1 MTKNMAKTN
10 TVMYRVVGRYMN
22 GSNVT
27 GYHLIGSDGSQIRVT
42 KDYIVYLIGKGVVEN
57 MRVQANGNK
66 LILRG
71 RGVNLNELPIYDEK
85 REEFRGNNKGKVIS
99 MGEMVV
105 TKRIMYKN
113 KCLGYMVR
121 DVSGKEWKLSR
132 EKVKEL
138 ALKKMIKN
146 VTAQKYRDP
155 NSGEVKLILRGVGC
169 DLSKLPILIVDPTGK
184 IIDPLKDKDMTMRAV
199 KVKRAGVLY
208 DKANNKMMPFEAGD
222 YIVCSIDGM
231 KVVKANDMDKNY
243 KVETGYTMAAC
254 DNYLDKLN
262 NYYIEIFGSEPKPI
276 PSSIVLKWSI
286 VSRK

>member
-1 MTKNMAKTN
+1 MTKSMVKTN

-27 GYHLIGSDGSQIRVT
+27 GYHLIGSDGSQVKVT
-42 KDYIVYLIGKGVVEN
+42 KEHIVYLIGKGVIEN

-85 REEFRGNNKGKVIS
+85 KEEFRGNNRGKVVS
-99 MGEMVV
+99 MGEMEL

-132 EKVKEL
+132 EKVIDL
-138 ALKKMIKN
+138 ALKKLIKN
-146 VTAQKYRDP
+146 VTVQKYNDSTLGKVR
-155 NSGEVKLILRGVGC
+155 LILRGVGC

-184 IIDPLKDKDMTMRAV
+184 IIDPSKDKDMTMRAV
-199 KVKRAGVLY
+199 RLKRGGILY
-208 DKANNKMMPFEAGD
+208 DKTNNIKIPFEAGD

-231 KVVKANDMDKNY
+231 RVVKANDMDKNY

-276 PSSIVLKWSI
+276 PSSVVLKWSI